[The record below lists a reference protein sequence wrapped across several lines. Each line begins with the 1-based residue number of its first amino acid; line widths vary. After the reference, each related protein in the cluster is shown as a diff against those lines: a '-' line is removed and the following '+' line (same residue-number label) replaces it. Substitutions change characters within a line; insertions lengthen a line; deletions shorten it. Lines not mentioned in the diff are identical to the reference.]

1 MKNKNKTSKVK
12 EIVSKLHNL
21 PEEDRIILGLYLYE
35 KLSSDQIKKVLNK
48 EICKH
53 NDSSTVLQPTV

>member
-1 MKNKNKTSKVK
+1 MKNKNETSKVK

-21 PEEDRIILGLYLYE
+21 PEEDRILLGLYLYE

-48 EICKH
+48 EIYKH
-53 NDSSTVLQPTV
+53 KDSSTVLQPTV